1 MEIENEPYGRE
12 ENKIMASTAQNMM
25 AGMVHAIPAVE
36 SPRHDAIYRE
46 NCDRIYS
53 RAFWMT
59 DNELA
64 AEQLSANTF
73 LRAFAGGC
81 ADAAEQIDRAFIAEV
96 REFQP
101 IGELTLKSEG
111 AQKAQSI
118 RGRMKRVHLERAV
131 VQLPATEK
139 LVFLMHDVEGYEH
152 RRISRLLGI
161 ADADSRLALHQA
173 RMKVRNLVD
182 CMA

>member
-1 MEIENEPYGRE
+1 MAARGLTAINSRGMEPPGSNRLQH
-12 ENKIMASTAQNMM
+12 N
-25 AGMVHAIPAVE
+25 
-36 SPRHDAIYRE
+36 AIYRA

-64 AEQLSANTF
+64 AERLSANTF
-73 LRAFAGGC
+73 LRAFAQGC
-81 ADAAEQIDRAFIAEV
+81 EDAAEQIDRAFIAEV

-101 IGELTLKSEG
+101 VGQLTLKSQG
-111 AQKAQSI
+111 AQRSQSI
-118 RGRMKRVHLERAV
+118 RGRMKRIHFERAV
-131 VQLPATEK
+131 AQLPATEK

-152 RRISRLLGI
+152 SRISRLLGI
-161 ADADSRLALHQA
+161 GDEESRVALHQA
-173 RMKVRNLVD
+173 RMQVRNLVD

>member
-1 MEIENEPYGRE
+1 MAENEPQGGK
-12 ENKIMASTAQNMM
+12 ENRIMASTAQSMM
-25 AGMVHAIPAVE
+25 DGMVPGIAAVE

-64 AEQLSANTF
+64 AERLSANTF
-73 LRAFAGGC
+73 VRAFANGC
-81 ADAAEQIDRAFIAEV
+81 ADAADQIDRAFIAEV
-96 REFQP
+96 RETQP
-101 IGELTLKSEG
+101 VGKLTLQSKGASEG
-111 AQKAQSI
+111 QSI

-131 VQLPATEK
+131 VQLPPTEK
-139 LVFLMHDVEGYEH
+139 LVFLMHDVEGYKHE
-152 RRISRLLGI
+152 RISRLLGI
-161 ADADSRLALHQA
+161 GDHESRVALHQA
-173 RMKVRNLVD
+173 RMQVRNLVD